1 MKLPAGFGV
10 GVASHTGLVR
20 SSNEDDYLLVGGE
33 RGLVVAI
40 ADGMGGAVGGAEASR
55 TAVRAFAAQAADP
68 RLRVEAGERLRR
80 GFAAASERVR
90 EVAATV
96 PSLRGMGTTLTAV
109 ILEAGRAVLGHVGDS
124 RLYRLRDGRLEAL
137 TEDHAVK
144 GSAHLLLRCIGG
156 DGPPAEPDVRTESVA
171 AGDRLVLATDG
182 VWNVVPS
189 AELERAASRHKP
201 QEAAEAMVQAAL
213 AAGGPDNA
221 TAVVVDVVAPAGTDA
236 TDGDA
241 AGDDAPV
248 AVDLPRAEP
257 TASMSDWPPPVRLR
271 SPVWPW
277 LLLAAAVAFLLHSTL
292 GVFAIDAGELLR
304 GWFGSG

>member
-1 MKLPAGFGV
+1 MKLPAGLDV

-68 RLRVEAGERLRR
+68 RSRAEASERLRR
-80 GFAAASERVR
+80 GFAAANERVR

-96 PSLRGMGTTLTAV
+96 PSLREMGTTLTAV
-109 ILEAGRAVLGHVGDS
+109 ILEPGRAVLGHVGDS

-137 TEDHAVK
+137 TQDHVVK

-182 VWNVVPS
+182 VWNVVPP
-189 AELERAASRHKP
+189 AELERAALRRTP

-221 TAVVVDVVAPAGTDA
+221 TAVVVEVVPPARSGVAD
-236 TDGDA
+236 
-241 AGDDAPV
+241 DDAPV
-248 AVDLPRAEP
+248 AVDLPRAEL
-257 TASMSDWPPPVRLR
+257 TTSMSDWPPPARLR

-292 GVFAIDAGELLR
+292 GVFAVDAGELLR
-304 GWFGSG
+304 GWLGSG